1 MNNLIIQMVQAIEDM
16 HPGLGVHAYTAAAR
30 AGGIGHLGN
39 RMLSHAKTKGK
50 VVKLCSKGEKHVPML
65 HAIVDAFIDT
75 LTNLNRSRI
84 KQIAEELQQ
93 QGLIALS
100 ISLRGSK
107 VQLME
112 FVSPVLKEMDP
123 EDLVNFNIIKP
134 MEYEKIDKKL
144 QRLRI
149 NKVAAQS
156 PMEINNFASA
166 TGVKLQGN
174 DAKVLMLKGG
184 GEIMIRHLNLTLLQ
198 AHMEANVE
206 LNAMLDK
213 LAEKCSEEDLL
224 HSAHQK
230 W

>member
-1 MNNLIIQMVQAIEDM
+1 
-16 HPGLGVHAYTAAAR
+16 
-30 AGGIGHLGN
+30 
-39 RMLSHAKTKGK
+39 
-50 VVKLCSKGEKHVPML
+50 
-65 HAIVDAFIDT
+65 
-75 LTNLNRSRI
+75 
-84 KQIAEELQQ
+84 
-93 QGLIALS
+93 
-100 ISLRGSK
+100 
-107 VQLME
+107 ME
-112 FVSPVLKEMDP
+112 FVYPVLKEMEP
-123 EDLVNFNIIKP
+123 EELVNFNIIKP

-206 LNAMLDK
+206 FNAMLDK
-213 LAEKCSEEDLL
+213 LAEKCSEEDML